1 MKKIITFLFV
11 MLSCWTYAQN
21 IRYNHFTA
29 DVDYNWSVGDFNNE
43 YGYRGLDFWGIAA
56 TGGYRFYMIDGLY
69 ISPQVSLY
77 YENHKLDRIYRD
89 IPWGIDATR
98 SVSINPDEGEE
109 ISNKSKSHSY
119 EIGFGLGGMVG
130 YNIICG
136 KYRSIDF
143 FTGPYFNCAFKQEEV
158 YKGLKCGLYN
168 KPSMRWRFGVA
179 FNFWRIAVKGS
190 FDLSLTNQYENL
202 GEANV
207 VNVGIGYHF

>member
-21 IRYNHFTA
+21 IRHNHFTA

-109 ISNKSKSHSY
+109 ISNK
-119 EIGFGLGGMVG
+119 IMTV
-130 YNIICG
+130 
-136 KYRSIDF
+136 F
-143 FTGPYFNCAFKQEEV
+143 FSLLILLLVFVLFNDIYV
-158 YKGLKCGLYN
+158 LV
-168 KPSMRWRFGVA
+168 KPLF
-179 FNFWRIAVKGS
+179 VK
-190 FDLSLTNQYENL
+190 
-202 GEANV
+202 
-207 VNVGIGYHF
+207 